1 MQKKLLSLF
10 SGAGGMDLGFEG
22 DFSILKS
29 HLNLNINNTWIKK
42 EFDNKVIL
50 KKTLFKTVFANDIL
64 KSAYFAWVPFFEYRG
79 SNGNIYHTES
89 IIDIVKKYH
98 NKEFNFPDNI
108 DIILGGFPCQD
119 FSVAGKRQGF
129 NSEQRHDGK
138 KTCSFDINNKEN
150 RGQLYS
156 WMKEVVS
163 ITKPKVFYAENVK
176 GLVSLGD
183 VKSII
188 ENDFKSI
195 DDGYFVISKVLKTAN
210 YGIPQNRE
218 RIIFIGLNKK
228 YLNSKILKLLEQD
241 NIPDELNPFP
251 NATHYDQRLKEN
263 NFSNKNLLIPYT
275 TCGMAFNGL
284 EEPDNTSDLAQ
295 KTYSKAKFCKGYQG
309 NKEIELNY
317 IAPTI
322 RAEHHGNIEYRRLS
336 IENGGQYYNELNNFQ
351 ERRLTVREC
360 ARLQTFPDDYEF
372 VRKKSK
378 NNPYPLSGSGAYK
391 IIGNAVPPLFAYHL
405 AKRIESIWEKLFIND
420 T

>member
-42 EFDNKVIL
+42 EFDNKIIL

-64 KSAYFAWVPFFEYRG
+64 KPAYSSWVPFFQNRG
-79 SNGNIYHTES
+79 TNEDIYHTDS
-89 IIDIVKKYH
+89 IIDIVKRHY
-98 NKEFNFPDNI
+98 NKEFKFPENI
-108 DIILGGFPCQD
+108 DILLGGFPCQD

-129 NSEQRHDGK
+129 NSKQGHDGK
-138 KTCSFDINNKEN
+138 KTCNFDINNKN

-183 VKSII
+183 VKTII

-195 DDGYFVISKVLKTAN
+195 DDGYIVISKVLKTAN

-228 YLNSKILKLLEQD
+228 YLNSNTINLLEQD
-241 NIPDELNPFP
+241 NIPAELNPFP
-251 NATHYDQRLKEN
+251 SPTHYNQKLKEN
-263 NFSNKNLLIPYT
+263 KFMDKNSLMPYT
-275 TCGMAFNGL
+275 TCSMAFDGL

-309 NKEIELNY
+309 NKEIELDY

-322 RAEHHGNIEYRRLS
+322 RAEHHGNIEYRRLN
-336 IENGGQYYNELNNFQ
+336 IENGGQYNNELNDFG

-372 VRKKSK
+372 VRKTFK

-391 IIGNAVPPLFAYHL
+391 VIGNAVPPLFAYHL
-405 AKRIESIWEKLFIND
+405 AKRIESIWDKLFIND

>member
-1 MQKKLLSLF
+1 MQKRLLSLF
-10 SGAGGMDLGFEG
+10 SGAGVMDLGFEG
-22 DFSILKS
+22 NFSVLKS
-29 HLNLNINNTWIKK
+29 HLNLDINKAWIKK
-42 EFDNKVIL
+42 EFDNKIIL
-50 KKTLFKTVFANDIL
+50 KETSFKTVFANDIL
-64 KSAYFAWVPFFEYRG
+64 KPAYSSWVPFFKSRG
-79 SNGNIYHTES
+79 SDENIYHTES
-89 IIDIVKKYH
+89 IIDIVKKY
-98 NKEFNFPDNI
+98 NNDEFIFPENI
-108 DIILGGFPCQD
+108 DILLGGFPCQD

-138 KTCSFDINNKEN
+138 KTCNIVDNEN

-156 WMKEVVS
+156 WMKEIVS

-183 VKSII
+183 VKTII

-195 DDGYFVISKVLKTAN
+195 DDGYIVISKVLKTAN

-228 YLNSKILKLLEQD
+228 YLNPNTIKLLEQD
-241 NIPDELNPFP
+241 TIPDELNPFP
-251 NATHYDQRLKEN
+251 SPTHFDQKLKEN
-263 NFSNKNLLIPYT
+263 QLNNNLLIPYT
-275 TCGMAFNGL
+275 TCKMAFDGL
-284 EEPDNTSDLAQ
+284 QEPDDTSDLAQ

-336 IENGGQYYNELNNFQ
+336 IENGGQYDSELESFK

-372 VRKKSK
+372 VRKTFK

-391 IIGNAVPPLFAYHL
+391 VIGNAVPPLFAYHL
-405 AKRIESIWEKLFIND
+405 AQRLESIWDKLFSR
-420 T
+420 